1 MQSELFEECR
11 KPEGYATLSGTDFLH
26 HLCGCDF
33 IFGKKNMGDNDLE
46 HPTHFSLRHLFFLLE
61 GKKFSFV
68 LRS

>member
-1 MQSELFEECR
+1 MRRFQVLTFYIICADVIS
-11 KPEGYATLSGTDFLH
+11 FL
-26 HLCGCDF
+26 
-33 IFGKKNMGDNDLE
+33 GKKNMGDNDLE